1 MAATFDWT
9 SGDFNW
15 EAPSIPDAPHSAVDS
30 SGNGLSG
37 LQIPS
42 FLKLGSSILKGF
54 GDLEVG
60 KQEAGA
66 YEYNAQLAED
76 EGSITQYQLGYAEE
90 GLLSTQR
97 AMYAKAGVT
106 QSGSPLD
113 VAVQSATQAEM
124 DKQIAR
130 YNTES
135 KANMYRY
142 EAQVAQSQSKIKAG
156 EDLLT
161 GALSIGMMLL

>member
-1 MAATFDWT
+1 MDDFYFDAWNNLGTANDPVPT
-9 SGDFNW
+9 S
-15 EAPSIPDAPHSAVDS
+15 VDS
-30 SGNGLSG
+30 SGNSLSG

-42 FLKLGSSILKGF
+42 FLKLGSSILSGF
-54 GDLEVG
+54 GNLMAG
-60 KQEAGA
+60 KEQAGA

-76 EGSITQYQLGYAEE
+76 EGAITAYQLGHAEE

-135 KANMYRY
+135 KSRMYQY
-142 EAQVAQSQSKIKAG
+142 EAELAKSQSKIKAG
-156 EDLLT
+156 EDLLS
-161 GALSIGMMLL
+161 GAAGIGLGLMLL